1 MSVTIRQL
9 SHEISWPEYGETYP
23 LLLMVESTENNFEL
37 SFVNGPP
44 WSPNR
49 MPMCVCVSVR
59 FKLYPD
65 KWVSRKLHERHATG
79 SYPTCAALSAT
90 GINKTHT
97 AVAQTSE
104 VEATL
109 ETPSVRLTFKNYL
122 TFVTSDFQLEK
133 RKIDMVVLRVLRLEV
148 WRQRRI
154 KLTHFLQTEHIN
166 TATNSV
172 RKSI

>member
-1 MSVTIRQL
+1 MSCNTPTVDRACHMRWQW
-9 SHEISWPEYGETYP
+9 ISQTKNATRSWNVCNHTAVQSWDFMGRVWRNVS

-49 MPMCVCVSVR
+49 MPVCVSVR
-59 FKLYPD
+59 FKLYTG

-97 AVAQTSE
+97 AVALLLRWKRHSRR
-104 VEATL
+104 L
-109 ETPSVRLTFKNYL
+109 LSVLL
-122 TFVTSDFQLEK
+122 S
-133 RKIDMVVLRVLRLEV
+133 KIV
-148 WRQRRI
+148 
-154 KLTHFLQTEHIN
+154 
-166 TATNSV
+166 
-172 RKSI
+172 